1 LYQTMP
7 MQENPELALALNFI
21 EKTDR
26 NVFLTGKAGTGKTTF
41 LHQIKAESLKRLVV
55 VAPTGVAAIN
65 AKGVTI
71 HSFFQMPF
79 GPIVP
84 NAAPQQGAFQQK
96 FSKTKIDIIKSL
108 DLVVI
113 DEISMVRA
121 DLLDGIDQVLRKYKN
136 RDKVFGGAQVLM
148 IGDVQQLSP
157 VVKPNDWELLRAH
170 YNSVYFFS
178 SHAFQQANAVC
189 IELKHIYR
197 QDNQDFITILN
208 EIRNNCLSPKSIA
221 ALNTRYQPDFTG
233 TKDDGYITLT
243 THNHRAEAMNNIAL
257 EKLQSKTRTYTAKVT
272 GKFNEFSFPTA
283 QKLVLKVGAQVLFI
297 KNDSSHEKRY
307 YNGKIGVVT
316 ALDATRVTVQCPNEA
331 PIVTT
336 VETWENIRYTLDSDT
351 QEISEDMAGSFAQ
364 IPLRLAWAIT
374 IHKSQGLT
382 FEKAIIDAEASFAH
396 GQTYVALSR
405 CTSLEGMVLK
415 TPIKDHS
422 IITDTTVHSFTEHAE
437 AQSPTEE
444 TLQASSKTYQLNL
457 LEELF
462 DFRPLLHPVNRLID
476 IYYTHATSFKGTVIE
491 PLLEV
496 KDTGVL
502 PLLKIGVGFKNQ
514 LALACVDIP
523 SPENS
528 DLVQE
533 RFQKALIYFKEQV
546 AEHVQKPLETLT
558 FSTENK
564 KANKEFGKHLKTFE
578 NLLTVK
584 TYCFNRLDSGFNTKT
599 YASLRAAAV
608 LQEPVEKTAR
618 KKSISKNEALFDEL
632 QKFRHE
638 IAENEDIPLTQVF
651 SQHTCYEICE
661 FLPKTTKELLA
672 IAGMGKLRVEKYGK
686 ILLDLVCTFLENNEV
701 TWVEEEVKKPTK
713 KSKVPTKEVTFQLF
727 KEGFSAVEISK
738 KRGLALGTIQTHLTH
753 FVATGAIDIASLIAK
768 GKLLSLQKDLKKI
781 PFDSLSEFISK
792 TNDAYSYAE
801 IRMALKAIEHQKK
814 QP

>member
-1 LYQTMP
+1 

-41 LHQIKAESLKRLVV
+41 LHQIKETSLKRMVV

-65 AKGVTI
+65 ARGVTI

-79 GPIVP
+79 GPILP
-84 NAAPQQGAFQQK
+84 NTIPQQGSFQQK

-136 RDKVFGGAQVLM
+136 RQKVFGGAQVLM

-178 SHAFQQANAVC
+178 SQAFQQANAVC

-197 QDNQDFITILN
+197 QDNHDFITILN

-233 TKDDGYITLT
+233 TTDDGYITLT
-243 THNHRAEAMNNIAL
+243 THNHRAEAINTIAL
-257 EKLQSKTRTYTAKVT
+257 DKLTSKTRTYTAKVT

-307 YNGKIGVVT
+307 YNGKIGVIT

-336 VETWENIRYTLDSDT
+336 VETWENIKYTLDSDS
-351 QEISEDMAGSFAQ
+351 QEITEDMAGSFAQ

-422 IITDTTVHSFTEHAE
+422 IITDTTVHSFTQQAE
-437 AQSPTEE
+437 AQSPTHE
-444 TLQASSKTYQLNL
+444 TLQESEKMYQLNL

-476 IYYTHATSFKGTVIE
+476 SYYTHASSFKGTVIE
-491 PLLEV
+491 PLLEL
-496 KDTGVL
+496 KDSGIL
-502 PLLKIGVGFKNQ
+502 PLLKISVGFKNQ
-514 LALACVDIP
+514 LAITCTDIL
-523 SPENS
+523 SPEES
-528 DLVQE
+528 PLVQE
-533 RFQKALIYFKEQV
+533 RFQKGVAFFKG
-546 AEHVQKPLETLT
+546 HVDKHIQKPLKTLT

-564 KANKEFGKHLKTFE
+564 KVNKEFTKHLQTLE
-578 NLLTVK
+578 NLFAVK
-584 TYCFNRLDSGFNTKT
+584 TYCFNRMDAGFNTKT
-599 YASLRAAAV
+599 YATLRAAAV
-608 LQEPVEKTAR
+608 LQEVTVKTTR
-618 KKSISKNEALFDEL
+618 KKSVSKNEILYKEL

-638 IAENEDIPLTQVF
+638 ISENEDIPLTQVF
-651 SQHTCYEICE
+651 SQHTCFEICE
-661 FLPKTTKELLA
+661 FLPKTTQELLA
-672 IAGMGKLRVEKYGK
+672 ISGMGKLRIQKYGK
-686 ILLDLVCTFLENNEV
+686 VLLDLVCTFLENNEV
-701 TWVEEEVKKPTK
+701 TWTEEKVTKPGKKLK
-713 KSKVPTKEVTFQLF
+713 IPTKEVTFQLF
-727 KEGFSAVEISK
+727 KEGLSAVEISK

-753 FVATGAIDIASLIAK
+753 FVATGDIDIASLIAK
-768 GKLLSLQKDLKKI
+768 GKLLSLQTALEKTSFK
-781 PFDSLSEFISK
+781 SLGEFISK
-792 TNDAYSYAE
+792 THNVYTYSE
-801 IRMALKAIEHQKK
+801 VRMALKAIEYKK
-814 QP
+814 NSLK